1 MDTVKEG
8 IRLNLLDLLEKSGRK
23 KSELADAL
31 GVQRSAVT
39 NWTNGTT
46 SIDIERIP
54 GICKFFGIDV
64 GSFFYRSEELEPA
77 LKLSSEEKHLL
88 NCFNLLSPKE
98 KHIILILLDD
108 FMNDGN

>member
-39 NWTNGTT
+39 NWTNGSS

-54 GICKFFGIDV
+54 GICQFFGVDV
-64 GSFFYRSEELEPA
+64 GAFFSRSEELEPA
-77 LKLSSEEKHLL
+77 EKLTDDEKEIVELYRSL
-88 NCFNLLSPKE
+88 PPKG
-98 KHIILILLDD
+98 KHAVLVGLRD
-108 FMNDGN
+108 FANND

>member
-8 IRLNLLDLLEKSGRK
+8 IRLTLLDLFEKTGRK

-39 NWTNGTT
+39 NWTNGSS

-54 GICKFFGIDV
+54 AICDFFEIDP
-64 GSFFYRSEELEPA
+64 GPFFRRSEELEPSE
-77 LKLSSEEKHLL
+77 KLSDDERELL
-88 NCFNLLSPKE
+88 KYYRILSPKG
-98 KHIILILLDD
+98 KHAVLVGLHD
-108 FMNDGN
+108 FAQKQ

>member
-39 NWTNGTT
+39 NWTNGSS

-54 GICKFFGIDV
+54 GICQFFGVDV
-64 GSFFYRSEELEPA
+64 GAFFSRSEELEPA
-77 LKLSSEEKHLL
+77 EKLTSDERELVGYFRQLPPNGKHAVLAGLKDYASKQ
-88 NCFNLLSPKE
+88 
-98 KHIILILLDD
+98 
-108 FMNDGN
+108 